1 MTVKTKGLL
10 TVLFAY
16 TLGIGL
22 GIVSILYTQHL
33 GSMWQIFIADVV
45 ATFVIYGFSVA
56 YKNSSFYDPYWSV
69 IPPFILLFWIWKQ
82 NFILSGTTSLLLF
95 AMLFWS
101 IRLTTNWMKTW
112 DGLHHEDWRY
122 IDMRNNLGN
131 SFEIVGNLGGIH
143 FVPTLIVFFCCMPME
158 AALLMQE
165 SMPETTLHA
174 YAGFFICIIGVLYE
188 IISDAQLHRFRE
200 ENPHQKGIIE
210 TGLWNYSRHPNYYG
224 EILFW
229 WGIFLFGNA
238 YTGMNYLILAP
249 IAMTILF
256 WYASIPWIEIKILRT
271 RPAYKD
277 YQKRV
282 HILFPEITI
291 LKRLL
296 RK

>member
-1 MTVKTKGLL
+1 MTTKTKGLL

-16 TLGIGL
+16 ISAIGL
-22 GIVSILYTQHL
+22 GYFSISFTLHL
-33 GSMWQIFIADVV
+33 GDMLQVFIADII

-82 NFILSGTTSLLLF
+82 DFVLSGTSSLLIY

-101 IRLTTNWMKTW
+101 IRLTTNWIKTW
-112 DGLHHEDWRY
+112 EGLHHEDWRY
-122 IDMRNNLGN
+122 IDMRKNLGS
-131 SFEIVGNLGGIH
+131 SFEILGNFGGIH
-143 FVPTLIVFFCCMPME
+143 FFPTLIVFFCCMPMG
-158 AALLMQE
+158 ATLSLQE
-165 SMPETTLHA
+165 IIPETSMQA

-210 TGLWNYSRHPNYYG
+210 TGLWSYSRHPNYYG

-238 YTGMNYLILAP
+238 FTGMTYLIFAP
-249 IAMTILF
+249 IAMTLMF

-291 LKRLL
+291 LKRLIG
-296 RK
+296 K

>member
-16 TLGIGL
+16 TLAIGL

-33 GSMWQIFIADVV
+33 GNMWQIFIADVV

-158 AALLMQE
+158 ATLLMQE

>member
-33 GSMWQIFIADVV
+33 GNMWQIFIADVV

-82 NFILSGTTSLLLF
+82 KFILSGTASLLLF

-158 AALLMQE
+158 ATLLMQE

>member
-1 MTVKTKGLL
+1 MTTKTKGLL

-16 TLGIGL
+16 IMAIGL
-22 GIVSILYTQHL
+22 GYLSISYTLHL
-33 GSMWQIFIADVV
+33 GGIFQVFIADII

-69 IPPFILLFWIWKQ
+69 IPPFILLFWVWKQ
-82 NFILSGTTSLLLF
+82 DFVLSETSSLLIY

-101 IRLTTNWMKTW
+101 IRLTTNWIKTW
-112 DGLHHEDWRY
+112 EGLHHEDWRY
-122 IDMRNNLGN
+122 IDMRKKLGS
-131 SFEIVGNLGGIH
+131 SFEILGNFGGIH
-143 FVPTLIVFFCCMPME
+143 FFPTLIVFFCCMPMGATLSLQE
-158 AALLMQE
+158 AIPDTSMQ
-165 SMPETTLHA
+165 A

-188 IISDAQLHRFRE
+188 IISDAQLHRFRK
-200 ENPHQKGIIE
+200 ENPHQKGIIK

-238 YTGMNYLILAP
+238 YTGMTYLILAP
-249 IAMTILF
+249 IAMTLMF

-291 LKRLL
+291 LKRLIG
-296 RK
+296 K

>member
-1 MTVKTKGLL
+1 MTTKTKGLL

-16 TLGIGL
+16 TIAIGL
-22 GIVSILYTQHL
+22 GYLSISYTLHL
-33 GSMWQIFIADVV
+33 GDMLQVFIADII

-69 IPPFILLFWIWKQ
+69 IPPFILLFWVCKQ
-82 NFILSGTTSLLLF
+82 DFVLSGTSSLLIY

-112 DGLHHEDWRY
+112 EGLHHEDWRY
-122 IDMRNNLGN
+122 IDMRKNLGS
-131 SFEIVGNLGGIH
+131 SFEFLGNFGGIH
-143 FVPTLIVFFCCMPME
+143 FFPTLIVFFCCMPMG
-158 AALLMQE
+158 ATLSLQE
-165 SMPETTLHA
+165 VMPYTSIQA
-174 YAGFFICIIGVLYE
+174 YAGFLICILGVLYE
-188 IISDAQLHRFRE
+188 IISDAQLHRFRKN
-200 ENPHQKGIIE
+200 NPHQKGIIE

-238 YTGMNYLILAP
+238 FTGMTYLILAP
-249 IAMTILF
+249 IAMTLMF

-291 LKRLL
+291 LKRLIG
-296 RK
+296 K